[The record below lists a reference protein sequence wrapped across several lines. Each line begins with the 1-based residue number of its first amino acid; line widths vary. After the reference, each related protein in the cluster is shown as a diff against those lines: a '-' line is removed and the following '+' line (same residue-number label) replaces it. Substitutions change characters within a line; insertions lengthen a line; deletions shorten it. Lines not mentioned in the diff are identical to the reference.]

1 LYSLPE
7 EIAIPRR
14 LLIADDHE
22 VTRIGVR
29 MLLAANSG
37 WEVCGEATDGRQ
49 AIEKVIQLT
58 PDAVLLD
65 LSMPVMNG
73 FEVAAEIRRLVPSTK
88 IIFFSM
94 HDVPATAHQVGG
106 DAFVK
111 KADAAKDL
119 VVTLER
125 VLKRYEV
132 ASA

>member
-1 LYSLPE
+1 
-7 EIAIPRR
+7 
-14 LLIADDHE
+14 
-22 VTRIGVR
+22 